1 MQVRQP
7 IYILEGST
15 RESSEKNRLSRK
27 YFCEDLLWDLLVR
40 PYFSAF
46 SIQFQY
52 YFRFLFQLT
61 RAARGGWGQLS
72 LNVTDNFDRAD
83 AQPLPAPG
91 RGFTRPRGPLFTAD
105 ARLWFDW
112 GSHLLFWKPS
122 WSRIAHLWT
131 WAGSRDVESAKLEI

>member
-52 YFRFLFQLT
+52 YFRFIISTNQS
-61 RAARGGWGQLS
+61 RQGWVGTIELKCNGQL
-72 LNVTDNFDRAD
+72 
-83 AQPLPAPG
+83 
-91 RGFTRPRGPLFTAD
+91 
-105 ARLWFDW
+105 
-112 GSHLLFWKPS
+112 
-122 WSRIAHLWT
+122 
-131 WAGSRDVESAKLEI
+131 